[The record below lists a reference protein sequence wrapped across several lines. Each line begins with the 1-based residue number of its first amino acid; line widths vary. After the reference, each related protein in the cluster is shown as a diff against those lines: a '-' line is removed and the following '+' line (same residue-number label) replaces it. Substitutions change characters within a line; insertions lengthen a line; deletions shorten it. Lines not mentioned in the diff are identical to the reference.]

1 MTFRMTFAAALA
13 AICLGLPVAAP
24 VAAEDHPEGIHI
36 HDIYARS
43 MGNVGAS
50 GAIFFMIHN
59 NTAEDDRL
67 VAASSD
73 VAERVELHTHKEDA
87 NGVMQ
92 MLEVKEGFAVPAGE
106 MHALARGGDHVML
119 MGLTRELK
127 DGDEIA
133 LTLTF
138 EKAGEVQIEAV
149 VDNARKPEEGGMMNH
164 DHGHSHGT
172 GSDG

>member
-13 AICLGLPVAAP
+13 AICLGLPVAA
-24 VAAEDHPEGIHI
+24 EDHPEGIHI

-43 MGNVGAS
+43 MGSVGAS
-50 GAIFFMIHN
+50 GAVFFMIHN
-59 NTAEDDRL
+59 NAAEDDRL

-92 MLEVKEGFAVPAGE
+92 MLEVKEGFAIPAGE

-127 DGDEIA
+127 DGDAIA

-138 EKAGEVQIEAV
+138 EKAGEVQVEAV
-149 VDNARKPEEGGMMNH
+149 VDNARKPEEGGMMDH
-164 DHGHSHGT
+164 DHSHGHSHGT
-172 GSDG
+172 DG